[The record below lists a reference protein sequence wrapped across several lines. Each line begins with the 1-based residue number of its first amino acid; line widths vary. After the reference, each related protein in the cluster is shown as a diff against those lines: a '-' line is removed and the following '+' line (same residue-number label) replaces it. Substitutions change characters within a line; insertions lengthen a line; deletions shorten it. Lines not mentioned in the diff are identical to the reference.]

1 MTPPQTKLRTVL
13 LYTEAPAPG
22 GVSGVLTA
30 LVAGLRGRF
39 AFRCVV
45 PRPLAEGAWTRRVA
59 ADGAL
64 ISALAPRH
72 AFAPAGWIR
81 FALILRATHPD
92 ICHFHLHT
100 PFACQAAIVTAR
112 VFGRGRIVV
121 TEHYL
126 SRLRFL
132 RHRERGPIVGLAREL
147 VIRWS
152 LWVKKFVLRYV
163 DCTIV
168 LSPGDSD
175 LHRETFGRLSRKT
188 TMIYNGLDPA
198 GMRAGK
204 PGALGS
210 EQGVLRILTVAHLNN
225 QKGHRYLLEAVPL
238 VLTEQPS
245 ARFFL
250 AGDGHLRSELEALA
264 RALKVYRFV
273 AFLGRRDDVPD
284 LLASADLVVLPSL
297 FEGLPLTLLESMAAG
312 RAIVATDVPGNRDA
326 VADGETGL
334 LVPPSAPE
342 ALARAI
348 MRLLSDSRLRTAMGE
363 RGKARLAGEFTLRT
377 MCDRTEELYRALLTQ
392 DQGT

>member
-1 MTPPQTKLRTVL
+1 MSPPQTKLRTVL

-22 GVSGVLTA
+22 GVSGVLAA

-39 AFRCVV
+39 AFRCVI
-45 PRPLAEGAWTRRVA
+45 PPSLAEGSWTSGAA

-72 AFAPAGWIR
+72 AFSPVGWIR

-112 VFGRGRIVV
+112 VFGGGRTIV

-132 RHRERGPIVGLAREL
+132 RNRKRGPLPGLAREL
-147 VIRWS
+147 VIRSS
-152 LWVKKFVLRYV
+152 LWIKKFVLRYV
-163 DCTIV
+163 DCTVV

-175 LHRETFGRLSRKT
+175 LHAATFGKFSRKT

-198 GMRAGK
+198 RM
-204 PGALGS
+204 
-210 EQGVLRILTVAHLNN
+210 QGVMSGTLGNEEGILRVLTVAHLNN
-225 QKGHRYLLEAVPL
+225 QKGHRYLLEAIPAIRREL
-238 VLTEQPS
+238 PQT
-245 ARFFL
+245 RFFL
-250 AGDGHLRSELEALA
+250 AGEGHLRKELETLS
-264 RALKVYRFV
+264 RTLDVDRFV
-273 AFLGRRDDVPD
+273 AFLGTRDDVPN
-284 LLASADLVVLPSL
+284 LLVSADLVVLPSL

-326 VADGETGL
+326 VVDGATGL
-334 LVPPSAPE
+334 LVPPADPE
-342 ALARAI
+342 SLARAI
-348 MRLLSDSRLRTAMGE
+348 IRLLADRSLRTAMGE
-363 RGKARLAGEFTLRT
+363 RGKARLASVFTLRA
-377 MCDRTEELYRALLTQ
+377 MCDRTEDLYREMLTR
-392 DQGT
+392 DHGT